1 MLSINTLGEHA
12 LSGHEAIEALNVYIK
27 DLEDTKAEGLE
38 ISHFDIRIKMAKAI
52 SEAIRSN
59 EESKAAIQKESSKI
73 NTSNTK
79 IELAKN

>member
-12 LSGHEAIEALNVYIK
+12 LSGHEAIEALNLYIK

-38 ISHFDIRIKMAKAI
+38 ISHYDIRIKMAKAI

-59 EESKAAIQKESSKI
+59 EESKAEIREESNKLD
-73 NTSNTK
+73 TSTTK
-79 IELAKN
+79 IDLVKS